1 MAYIPK
7 KARDAIDVSQ
17 VGKCRLLTAKELSY
31 ACIRLVYQ
39 YAGTDEVKLN
49 EALGT
54 LESVKGE
61 LFRKHINPISA
72 QHEFD
77 LSD

>member
-7 KARDAIDVSQ
+7 KAREVIDISVI
-17 VGKCRLLTAKELSY
+17 GKCRLLTAKELSY
-31 ACIRLVYQ
+31 AIMKMVHQ
-39 YAGTDEVKLN
+39 YAGTDEYKLN
-49 EALGT
+49 EAVGS

-61 LFRKHINPISA
+61 IFRKHINPASV

-77 LSD
+77 LEE

>member
-1 MAYIPK
+1 MAYIAK
-7 KARDAIDVSQ
+7 KARDVIDISPI
-17 VGKCRLLTAKELSY
+17 GKCRLISSKELSY
-31 ACIRLVYQ
+31 AVIQLVHQ
-39 YAGTDEVKLN
+39 YAGTDEIKLN

-61 LFRKHINPISA
+61 LFRKHINPAAA

-77 LSD
+77 LGD

>member
-7 KARDAIDVSQ
+7 KARDAIDVSP
-17 VGKCRLLTAKELSY
+17 VGQCRLLTAKELSY
-31 ACIRLVYQ
+31 ACIKLIHQ
-39 YAGTDEVKLN
+39 YAGTDEHKLN

-61 LFRKHINPISA
+61 LFRKHINPASA

-77 LSD
+77 LNE